1 MEISPNQSRKISA
14 FFTILFAVNVGYT
27 IWNFHEQRKLRKM
40 QQKIIDEQLIAI
52 EKSKINHQKEV

>member
-1 MEISPNQSRKISA
+1 MDISPKQSRNISA

-27 IWNFHEQRKLRKM
+27 IWNFHEQRKLRKQ

-52 EKSKINHQKEV
+52 EKSKINQEQKV